1 MDVGAGLMRT
11 RFAPSPT
18 GPLHLGHAYSAL
30 LAYDMARDCGGEF
43 LLRIED
49 TDTARCRADWV
60 DLIHEDL
67 HWLGISWSGPAMM
80 QSAQTQR
87 YELAISRLGDM
98 GLLFPCGCSR
108 ADIRAAMSA
117 PQEGGAPPE
126 GVYPGT
132 CRHRPMGSRSES
144 DALRLNITRAI
155 GNLPRLGGFYDTGTG
170 ADVFHAGSAE
180 RLITGVGDV
189 VLCRKDARAVSYVL
203 ASVVDDAAQN
213 ISHVIRGEDLFEIT
227 RLQVLLQNLL
237 GLATPIY
244 HHHRLI
250 RDETGKR
257 LAKRDD
263 ARAIRLY
270 RAEGA
275 TPDDIRRMVGLG
287 PPSRE

>member
-1 MDVGAGLMRT
+1 MLQKTILYILYIHVHTKCRVYA
-11 RFAPSPT
+11 AN
-18 GPLHLGHAYSAL
+18 
-30 LAYDMARDCGGEF
+30 MA
-43 LLRIED
+43 
-49 TDTARCRADWV
+49 
-60 DLIHEDL
+60 
-67 HWLGISWSGPAMM
+67 SMN
-80 QSAQTQR
+80 
-87 YELAISRLGDM
+87 
-98 GLLFPCGCSR
+98 
-108 ADIRAAMSA
+108 AASFST
-117 PQEGGAPPE
+117 
-126 GVYPGT
+126 V
-132 CRHRPMGSRSES
+132 RGSRV
-144 DALRLNITRAI
+144 TRSSMI
-155 GNLPRLGGFYDTGTG
+155 
-170 ADVFHAGSAE
+170 

-287 PPSRE
+287 PASRE